1 MTLLLLRHGESE
13 GNAEGRIQGSSDEGL
28 TDLGR
33 RQAEAA
39 GRRLARAGAAA
50 LYSSDLRR
58 ARDTAAVV
66 AAHTGHEAVAE
77 IPALR
82 EYGFGEAEGMRWEAA
97 RDRYGLDGRNWG
109 SGRIPGEERMA
120 AFRDRVHA
128 AIEELALRHASDVAV
143 AVTHG
148 GVVGAI
154 VSRLLGLGDDGHA
167 SIHSANC
174 GVTELRTGADGRIAI
189 GLLNDVCHL
198 RELGAVPADPWLT
211 SE

>member
-13 GNAEGRIQGSSDEGL
+13 GNAGGRIQGSSDEGL

-33 RQAEAA
+33 RQADAA
-39 GRRLARAGAAA
+39 GRRLSRAGAAA
-50 LYSSDLRR
+50 LYSSTLLR
-58 ARDTAAVV
+58 ARDTAAIV
-66 AAHTGHEAVAE
+66 AAHTGHEAVPA
-77 IPALR
+77 IPDLR
-82 EYGFGEAEGMRWEAA
+82 EYGFGEAEGMRWDEA
-97 RDRYGLDGRNWG
+97 RERYGLDGRNWG
-109 SGRIPGEERMA
+109 SGRIPGEERMS

-128 AIEELALRHASDVAV
+128 AIEELARRHASDVAV

-154 VSRLLGLGDDGHA
+154 VSRLLGLGDDEHA

-174 GVTELRTGADGRIAI
+174 GITELRAGMDGRLAI

-198 RELGAVPADPWLT
+198 RELGSVPAEPWLAR
-211 SE
+211 E